1 MAWTTVSPWRG
12 SERTFREFTN
22 VLLHV
27 RHRVPL
33 RRGLLPR
40 SISAVSLLR
49 IVGRCPLRI
58 RVLARLLLLLLLRVL
73 LVGILLLVLEQQL
86 ARELLVKLGLLS
98 LLKGGGSA
106 VSVAD

>member
-1 MAWTTVSPWRG
+1 M
-12 SERTFREFTN
+12 
-22 VLLHV
+22 LLHV

-86 ARELLVKLGLLS
+86 ARELLVKLSLLS